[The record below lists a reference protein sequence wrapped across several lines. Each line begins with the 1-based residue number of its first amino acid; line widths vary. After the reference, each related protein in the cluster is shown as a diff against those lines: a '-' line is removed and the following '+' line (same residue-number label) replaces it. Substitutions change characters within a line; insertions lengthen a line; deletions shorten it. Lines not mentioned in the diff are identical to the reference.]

1 MIPRLSYAFLFLAC
15 LVGIGSSTYAQDCRN
30 GQCPTPV
37 RDIVSAVWPS
47 PIDTTGIVLNP
58 GETLVSI
65 NGVPVNQAGPLRTLA
80 SLPGR
85 IVGAVVNSDAR
96 AFAHAQRE
104 ADLQAQRGR
113 VGHLLGTAPGC
124 RASGVGS
131 SGSTSSPNHCTF
143 NRTLV
148 ARAYAIGR
156 NGKVYWSAHYR

>member
-1 MIPRLSYAFLFLAC
+1 MKTPSIYCLFAFVLGLLFSNLAF
-15 LVGIGSSTYAQDCRN
+15 SQDCQN
-30 GQCPTPV
+30 GQCPTPIRNLASV
-37 RDIVSAVWPS
+37 VWPD
-47 PIDTTGIVLNP
+47 PIDTGIVLNP
-58 GETLVSI
+58 GETLIAI
-65 NGVPVNQAGPLRTLA
+65 NGVPVNQEGPLRTLA

-113 VGHLLGTAPGC
+113 VGHLLGIAPGC

-131 SGSTSSPNHCTF
+131 SSSTNSPNHCTF

-148 ARAYAIGR
+148 ARAFAIGR